1 MHIEKNCFVIMP
13 FKPELNYF
21 FLYVKKH
28 IEEIH
33 NTNCL
38 RGDNDIL
45 TIPILEKIKSYIEKS
60 DILIA
65 DCSGRNPNVFYEL
78 GIAHTLNKKV
88 ILISMDDIRE
98 APTDVRHYEFI
109 KYDLHN
115 HEDFL
120 NKLDNALRNAFVEN
134 YEHLYEKAIVFLNMF
149 KKNSGLNIHPIRKD
163 LFVAKIITNEKRKPI
178 PDSEE
183 ELKLKQYLIPLIIDA
198 NSDFTIMESITKW
211 LTED

>member
-134 YEHLYEKAIVFLNMF
+134 YEHLYEKAIIFLNMF
-149 KKNSGLNIHPIRKD
+149 NKNSGLNIHPIRKD